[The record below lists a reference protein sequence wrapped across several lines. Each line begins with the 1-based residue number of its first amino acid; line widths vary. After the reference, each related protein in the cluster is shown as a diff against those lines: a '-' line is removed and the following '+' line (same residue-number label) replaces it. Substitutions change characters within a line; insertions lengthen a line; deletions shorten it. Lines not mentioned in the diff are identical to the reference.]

1 MDVTE
6 AAGIDFVHENGAFG
20 EKYLP
25 ETMGSGVAFFD
36 ADGDGDQDLLFVNSR
51 RWPGHRIEPEP
62 TAALYLNRGDGS
74 FEDRTA
80 GSGLDVP
87 LYGMGVAISDYDADG
102 DQDIYLTVL
111 GPNRLL
117 ENSGSGVFRE
127 APHAASVADPGFSSV
142 ATWLDADG
150 DGDLDL
156 FLLNY
161 VEWSIEE
168 DIFCA
173 LDGVNKSYCTPESY
187 NGASA
192 VLYRN
197 DGAAGFTDV
206 TREAGLFNPR
216 GKGLGVAVLDFD
228 DDGLFDLA
236 VANDTQPNYLYRNLG
251 GGRFEDAGVLSG
263 IAFAENGAARGAMGI
278 DASDYDGDG
287 MPDLVIGNFSNE
299 MVSLY
304 HNEGVGFFIDQAPV
318 SEIGRNSLLTLAFG
332 AFFFD
337 YDLDG
342 RQDIFVANGHVENDI
357 AAVQQRVSYRQAPH
371 LFRNRGDGGFEE
383 VTTASPD
390 LVRPMVA
397 RGAAFGDIDGDGDP
411 DLAVSGNGGPARLF
425 RNDGGE
431 RNGWVGFRL
440 RGGNSNRDGIGAKII
455 LAIEDAGMT
464 RSETRVVKSATGYAS
479 QNQLEVVFGLGS
491 GGQRGVRRSALA
503 FGKQERDR
511 GPRGPPDPPRR
522 GTDLVRFVLACAGA
536 AALAALGLFVTSAG
550 APPVAA
556 AAVQA
561 AQPIPPTP
569 GNAGLQTGTAEAAAA
584 HAAQPVPPPLSE
596 QPAMMVG
603 SAECLT
609 CHEQAHDDWTSSRH
623 SKMVQPAV
631 PGQVL
636 GDFTQEVLRLRGEEY
651 RIRRTG
657 SRYFITEPFF
667 TGEPVEHRVDYT
679 LGNRRIQHYLT
690 TLEDGRVIVLPPTWD
705 VLRREWFHN
714 LEIAAPDQAE
724 GIVPVQ
730 LWNKNC
736 FGCHVSDQIKG
747 FRPGEDRYD
756 TTWLDFGTTCERCHG
771 PGSRHVDKYMNLD
784 FYGDDPA
791 SYIVQQ
797 TRLDHETNSMVCA
810 QCHSFR
816 DQMAF
821 GFAAGDN
828 YFDHFFPILEYT
840 QEPSED
846 PTWYPD
852 GKTRRF
858 STNTLGIWQSEC
870 FVEGGAT
877 CTGCHIDPHRPD
889 IERNEQLLPTN
900 NGLCTGCHEAI
911 GADLTA
917 HTFHPA
923 QSEGSSCVEC
933 HMPRSVTSIR
943 AKMRDHSISIPSPRN
958 TARYGVPNACNECH
972 TAESPEWATER
983 MDEWWGETPR
993 RRKIERRA
1001 DAYAG
1006 ARELSREA
1014 LDLLLAM
1021 SADEDEGPINR
1032 ANAAGHL
1039 GRYLADP
1046 ATREPAT
1053 RALLA
1058 ASEDAHP
1065 PGAGRRVAEAGR
1077 DREHRVRRDPGH
1089 PGGPRPGRAPFRADE
1104 RGHLAPQPR
1113 HPHPSGRS
1121 RAELRTGEA
1130 PPRDPGQLL
1139 RRRRAP
1145 AAQPRPVARPRR
1157 QLRRGGQGV
1166 RTELQPGLQPA
1177 RHPLLHGRDPP
1188 LAAADPGGAGPAA
1201 LRPRGRPLRPG
1212 SAEPAPPARTL
1223 SVAPFPRGMKCGPG
1237 R

>member
-1 MDVTE
+1 M
-6 AAGIDFVHENGAFG
+6 
-20 EKYLP
+20 
-25 ETMGSGVAFFD
+25 
-36 ADGDGDQDLLFVNSR
+36 
-51 RWPGHRIEPEP
+51 
-62 TAALYLNRGDGS
+62 
-74 FEDRTA
+74 
-80 GSGLDVP
+80 
-87 LYGMGVAISDYDADG
+87 
-102 DQDIYLTVL
+102 
-111 GPNRLL
+111 
-117 ENSGSGVFRE
+117 
-127 APHAASVADPGFSSV
+127 
-142 ATWLDADG
+142 
-150 DGDLDL
+150 
-156 FLLNY
+156 
-161 VEWSIEE
+161 
-168 DIFCA
+168 
-173 LDGVNKSYCTPESY
+173 
-187 NGASA
+187 
-192 VLYRN
+192 
-197 DGAAGFTDV
+197 
-206 TREAGLFNPR
+206 
-216 GKGLGVAVLDFD
+216 
-228 DDGLFDLA
+228 
-236 VANDTQPNYLYRNLG
+236 
-251 GGRFEDAGVLSG
+251 
-263 IAFAENGAARGAMGI
+263 
-278 DASDYDGDG
+278 
-287 MPDLVIGNFSNE
+287 
-299 MVSLY
+299 
-304 HNEGVGFFIDQAPV
+304 
-318 SEIGRNSLLTLAFG
+318 
-332 AFFFD
+332 
-337 YDLDG
+337 
-342 RQDIFVANGHVENDI
+342 
-357 AAVQQRVSYRQAPH
+357 
-371 LFRNRGDGGFEE
+371 
-383 VTTASPD
+383 
-390 LVRPMVA
+390 
-397 RGAAFGDIDGDGDP
+397 
-411 DLAVSGNGGPARLF
+411 
-425 RNDGGE
+425 
-431 RNGWVGFRL
+431 
-440 RGGNSNRDGIGAKII
+440 
-455 LAIEDAGMT
+455 
-464 RSETRVVKSATGYAS
+464 
-479 QNQLEVVFGLGS
+479 
-491 GGQRGVRRSALA
+491 
-503 FGKQERDR
+503 
-511 GPRGPPDPPRR
+511 
-522 GTDLVRFVLACAGA
+522 RFVLACAGA
-536 AALAALGLFVTSAG
+536 AALAALGLCATSIG
-550 APPVAA
+550 SPPVAA

-561 AQPIPPTP
+561 AQ
-569 GNAGLQTGTAEAAAA
+569 E
-584 HAAQPVPPPLSE
+584 VPPPLSE

-636 GDFTQEVLRLRGEEY
+636 GDFSQEVLRLRGEEY

-690 TLEDGRVIVLPPTWD
+690 TLPDGRVIVLPPTWD

-870 FVEGGAT
+870 FVEGNAT

-983 MDEWWGETPR
+983 MDEWWGQTPR

-1001 DAYAG
+1001 DAYTG
-1006 ARELSREA
+1006 ARDLSREA

-1021 SADEDEGPINR
+1021 SADEGEGPINR

-1065 PGAGRRVAEAGR
+1065 LVRAVASLKLGETGNTESTEIRDTLVARVQDERRSVRMNAAISLLNLGIRTLPGEAERSFELAKRLHAIRGNFFADDAPQQLNLGRLHVLDGNSAAAGRAFEQSYNLDSNQPGIRFFMAVTRLSQQRIPEAR
-1077 DREHRVRRDPGH
+1077 D
-1089 PGGPRPGRAPFRADE
+1089 
-1104 RGHLAPQPR
+1104 
-1113 HPHPSGRS
+1113 
-1121 RAELRTGEA
+1121 
-1130 PPRDPGQLL
+1130 LL
-1139 RRRRAP
+1139 RSVP
-1145 AAQPRPVARPRR
+1145 AEDPFAQEAQNLLR
-1157 QLRRGGQGV
+1157 QL
-1166 RTELQPGLQPA
+1166 
-1177 RHPLLHGRDPP
+1177 
-1188 LAAADPGGAGPAA
+1188 
-1201 LRPRGRPLRPG
+1201 
-1212 SAEPAPPARTL
+1212 EP
-1223 SVAPFPRGMKCGPG
+1223 
-1237 R
+1237 